1 MKAALVAPEATFTEA
16 GTVTK
21 ELLLA
26 RVTVEPALGA
36 AAVSAAVQVTC
47 AQPVVVD
54 GEQVMLPKVGVV
66 APKIVGG
73 NMPMSKRTIRQ
84 K

>member
-1 MKAALVAPEATFTEA
+1 
-16 GTVTK
+16 
-21 ELLLA
+21 LLA

-36 AAVSAAVQVTC
+36 EAVSAAVQVTC

-54 GEQVMLPKVGVV
+54 GEQVMLLKVGVV